1 MRKFV
6 ATLVAVSMV
15 VGLAVNA
22 QSQARQER
30 RNPQHKVMQEGRPPM
45 ISPEKKA
52 EFMAKEL
59 ELNDAEKAKV
69 QALFEKQ
76 TLKAKQHQEEM
87 KKMMDDHRV
96 LRESERAANEAE
108 LIKIIG
114 LEKFQKLQ
122 SQRIARLEK
131 ENRMLKMRMMRKDA
145 PVDRQKMRMEKR
157 RKMHQQR
164 Q

>member
-114 LEKFQKLQ
+114 QEKFNELQAKRITHLQRENQK
-122 SQRIARLEK
+122 
-131 ENRMLKMRMMRKDA
+131 LKMRKDGDRPEFRRRMMMKQRT
-145 PVDRQKMRMEKR
+145 EK
-157 RKMHQQR
+157 K
-164 Q
+164 